1 MSSKPLHESFRLDC
15 NLLCLITSVTLVTI
29 NIVLYCEV
37 DAQLQSFPRQEITV
51 GSRDGIQL
59 NGTANT
65 QTKADYKDRL
75 DKSSDIEKVTYFSDG
90 KSLNATLWLGDN
102 VTKNPSVEGAN
113 TVVYGV
119 LIDVDNNPTTGKF
132 GVDYQKEIQ
141 WTNETQ
147 QWNSFLAEYSSPN
160 HFRILELQRNES
172 VVFEEDQKYIPLSF
186 HLDSITSPQKYKVLY
201 YTVLAYGNNSKIVV
215 DLTGWLD
222 IPPATYTFSTLPSPL
237 IIKQGEK
244 MDIGVQLKSSSGVP
258 PNAIAFIPSENYSSI
273 KVTFNPNRSSNGS
286 SASSTSFGIAP
297 APFAIVVPKEAQVG
311 QYSIPVMVNI
321 SSGSLFPSKFINLLN
336 FNLSVPSQGY
346 ISKQANLSL
355 SVIKPPTMAE
365 QVKEFWSAYGALI
378 SLMGAG
384 FAGALST
391 YLFDYLKNRK
401 KSGAPIDKK

>member
-1 MSSKPLHESFRLDC
+1 M
-15 NLLCLITSVTLVTI
+15 TSVTLVAI
-29 NIVLYCEV
+29 NIVLFCEV

-51 GSRDGIQL
+51 GSRDGLQL
-59 NGTANT
+59 NGTADT
-65 QTKADYKDRL
+65 QSRADYKGRL
-75 DKSSDIEKVTYFSDG
+75 DNSSDIEKITYFSDG

-102 VTKNPSVEGAN
+102 VTKNPSMKGAN
-113 TVVYGV
+113 IVVYGA

-141 WTNETQ
+141 WTNETH
-147 QWNSFLAEYSSPN
+147 QWNSFLAEYSSPD
-160 HFRILELQRNES
+160 HFRILELQRNHS
-172 VVFEEDQKYIPLSF
+172 VVFEEDQKYIPVSF
-186 HLDSITSPQKYKVLY
+186 YLDSITSPQKYKVLY
-201 YTVLAYGNNSKIVV
+201 YSVLAYGNNSKIVV

-237 IIKQGEK
+237 IIRQGEQ

-258 PNAIAFIPSENYSSI
+258 PNAIGFIPSTDYSGI
-273 KVTFNPNRSSNGS
+273 KVTFNPNRSSNTSSASSNTS
-286 SASSTSFGIAP
+286 SASSTFFGIAP
-297 APFAIVVPKEAQVG
+297 APFTIEVPKEAQVG

-336 FNLSVPSQGY
+336 YNLSVPNQGY

-355 SVIKPPTMAE
+355 SVIKPPTLAE
-365 QVKEFWSAYGALI
+365 QVNEFWGTYGTLI

-391 YLFDYLKNRK
+391 YLFDYMKNRK
-401 KSGAPIDKK
+401 KSGAPIDQK